1 MQLAGYEIGLFYVRK
16 AQQPAQ
22 QRAWSLT
29 NPDTAHFFGSPS
41 MNPKITVTDSTVLE
55 IPPAWAAIRY
65 ISEGIANLGRGVFVR
80 KSGDVLPDY
89 DSPVAQLFNGRPHPH
104 YTTFDF
110 LQTLVANACLG
121 NGYARIYR
129 DRATMAPTAL
139 EIIPSSYVDIVY
151 GNEGQLFYHVCGTI
165 NDRSVNVYLPETDMI
180 HIKGVTFTGEIGKR
194 VSLVHRDTF
203 SVDVAANEYTNKYF
217 EKGATVGGI
226 LSFPNP
232 LTPEQRTAL
241 KGKALE
247 NHQGSA
253 NAGSIMV
260 LDAGADFKPMQNS
273 PKDAA
278 VMDFKNLSTV
288 GVSQIFKVPLHLLS
302 DLTKSTFSNIE
313 QQNQD
318 FVVHCLEP
326 WAGKI
331 EEEFTS
337 KLFTTSEIKNR
348 KRFFA
353 FDFSQYKMGDMK
365 AQAEFFGSMVQNGIM
380 TRNEVRAKF
389 NLNKMEGGDDLTV
402 QINLAPIE
410 MLPSIMTPTSNGQT
424 QQPTETES
432 ESETDDA
439 EEPTT
444 ATDSTDST
452 DSENES

>member
-16 AQQPAQ
+16 AATQPQ

-29 NPDTAHFFGSPS
+29 NPDTAAIFSSVS
-41 MNPKITVTDSTVLE
+41 MNPNITVTDATVLE

-80 KSGDVLPDY
+80 KNSDVLPDY

-129 DRATMAPTAL
+129 DQATMYPVAL
-139 EIIPSSYVDIVY
+139 EIIPSSFVNIVY
-151 GNEGQLFYHVCGTI
+151 SDKGQLFYHVCGTI
-165 NDRSVNVYLPETDMI
+165 NERAVNVYLPETDML

-217 EKGATVGGI
+217 QKGATVGGI

-241 KGKALE
+241 KAKALE
-247 NHQGSA
+247 NHQGSS

-260 LDAGADFKPMQNS
+260 LDAGAEFKPMQNS

-365 AQAEFFGSMVQNGIM
+365 SQAEFFGSMVQNGIM

-389 NLNKMEGGDDLTV
+389 NLNKMDGGDDLTV

-410 MLPSIMTPTSNGQT
+410 MLPAIMNPATNGQT
-424 QQPTETES
+424 QQSTGATGED
-432 ESETDDA
+432 ETDDS
-439 EEPTT
+439 EPGN
-444 ATDSTDST
+444 ATNDA
-452 DSENES
+452 

>member
-1 MQLAGYEIGLFYVRK
+1 MQIAGFEIGLFYVRK
-16 AQQPAQ
+16 ADA
-22 QRAWSLT
+22 RTRSYSIS
-29 NPDTAHFFGSPS
+29 NPDTAAIFGGIS
-41 MNPKITVTDSTVLE
+41 MNPNITVTDATVLE

-80 KSGDVLPDY
+80 RNSDVLHDY
-89 DSPVAQLFNGRPHPH
+89 ESPVAQLFNGRPHPH

-129 DRATMAPTAL
+129 DRATMSPVAL
-139 EIIPSSYVDIVY
+139 EIIPSAYVSIVY
-151 GNEGQLFYHVCGTI
+151 GNDGQLFYHVCGPI
-165 NDRSVNVYLPETDMI
+165 NERTVNVYLPETDMI

-217 EKGATVGGI
+217 QKGAAVGGI
-226 LSFPNP
+226 ISFPNA
-232 LTPEQRTAL
+232 LTVEQRADL
-241 KGKALE
+241 KLKALE
-247 NHQGSA
+247 KHQGSR
-253 NAGSIMV
+253 NAGSVMV
-260 LDAGADFKPMQNS
+260 LDTGADFKPIQSS

-380 TRNEVRAKF
+380 SRDEVRAKF
-389 NLNKMEGGDDLTV
+389 NLNKVEGGDILTV
-402 QINLAPIE
+402 QLNLVPIE
-410 MLPSIMTPTSNGQT
+410 MLPSIAKQQADGKTQQQT
-424 QQPTETES
+424 QAQGED
-432 ESETDDA
+432 ETDDA
-439 EEPTT
+439 EPASATT
-444 ATDSTDST
+444 DT
-452 DSENES
+452 ENGA